1 MSAALL
7 NSYFEDTDGISVI
20 GISLATSY
28 LDLASVL
35 IVHVNFSPQLTSCIS
50 LQWFRSAKG
59 PAQDMI
65 YHSPIK
71 TDRLPGSGPL
81 C

>member
-1 MSAALL
+1 MFFALS
-7 NSYFEDTDGISVI
+7 NGF

-28 LDLASVL
+28 LDMASAL
-35 IVHVNFSPQLTSCIS
+35 TAHVNFSPQLTSCIS

-59 PAQDMI
+59 PVQDMI
-65 YHSPIK
+65 YHSKIK
-71 TDRLPGSGPL
+71 ADRLPGCGPL